1 MVCSRPCNPT
11 SRLVGKVA
19 EAALKSTVS
28 SRSDVSCR
36 VERFYAG
43 VGSVGLGLLTVALD
57 RGNGLHTQEQVKLA

>member
-1 MVCSRPCNPT
+1 MFP
-11 SRLVGKVA
+11 
-19 EAALKSTVS
+19 ALQSNVKAGRQGGGSGLEIHCF

-36 VERFYAG
+36 VERFYAS